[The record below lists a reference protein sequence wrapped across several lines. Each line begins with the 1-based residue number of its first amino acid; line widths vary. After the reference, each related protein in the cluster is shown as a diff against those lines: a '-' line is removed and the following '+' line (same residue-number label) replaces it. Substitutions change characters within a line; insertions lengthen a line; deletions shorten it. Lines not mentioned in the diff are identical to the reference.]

1 MIKANI
7 KVLIV
12 SNIDTEKPR
21 QSILTYFDPLLLVNL
36 HKQ

>member
-1 MIKANI
+1 MIKTNI